1 MMIYITSEYYSI
13 NVDLLAL
20 VAALFLWISENLPPP
35 NNFGLLILL
44 TYCKIPRASIRS
56 FIPFSKSQAT
66 RIS

>member
-35 NNFGLLILL
+35 QQFRPPNITNILQNSESL
-44 TYCKIPRASIRS
+44 NPLFYS
-56 FIPFSKSQAT
+56 FF
-66 RIS
+66 